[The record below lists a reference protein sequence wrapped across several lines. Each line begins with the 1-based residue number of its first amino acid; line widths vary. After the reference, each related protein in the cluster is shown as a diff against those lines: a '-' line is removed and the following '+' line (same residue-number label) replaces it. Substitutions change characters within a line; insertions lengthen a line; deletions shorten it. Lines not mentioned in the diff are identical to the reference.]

1 MDLAKT
7 LSQIGLSD
15 TQAKVYLACL
25 QLGQSSVM
33 RIAHTARL
41 KRPSVY
47 LILDDLK
54 KMGLVLTVEHE
65 KKHTYYAEAP
75 KRLLTDLKLKTEL
88 LTDALP
94 SLEAIHNIDPEKP
107 NIKIADGAE
116 SVRQVYNGIFTYLST
131 HHDEELLIFGS
142 LKDATEHFEAEV
154 INFFYKMMARSKN
167 PIREIGNDDTETRRY
182 YRQSHRLNPQHD
194 IRLIRNDGRHDGA
207 FVETDN
213 MLYGNRLIIF
223 SVKENI
229 FATTI
234 ESPTIVATYRTLFN
248 MAWRSGKSL

>member
-7 LSQIGLSD
+7 LTQIGLTES
-15 TQAKVYLACL
+15 QAKVYLACL

-54 KMGLVLTVEHE
+54 KMGLVSTVEHE

-88 LTDALP
+88 ITDALP
-94 SLEAIHNIDPEKP
+94 SLDAIYNIDPEKP

-116 SVRQVYNGIFTYLST
+116 SVRQVYNGIFTYLSI
-131 HHDEELLIFGS
+131 HPREELLIFGS
-142 LKDATEHFEAEV
+142 LKDTLEHFESSV
-154 INFFYKMMARSKN
+154 IDFFYKMMAKSN
-167 PIREIGNDDTETRRY
+167 SPVREIGNDDTETRRY
-182 YRQSHRLNPQHD
+182 YRQSHRLNPRHD
-194 IRLIRNDGRHDGA
+194 IRLIRSDGA
-207 FVETDN
+207 FVQTDN

-223 SVKENI
+223 SVKQNI
-229 FATTI
+229 FATTV
-234 ESPTIVATYRTLFN
+234 ESPTIAATYHTLFN
-248 MAWRSGKSL
+248 MAWRSGRPL